1 MTNSNDFRR
10 YSYQYDTSYM
20 IKDFNLSRSS
30 AAPKH
35 TETPSDG
42 KKLKLRENKSVKSSE
57 QILKDERLGFK
68 NAIVL
73 LTVAAVIIAFVGFT
87 IHSFALKNELTREV
101 SSIETKISYAQ
112 SENISLNSR
121 LDTMVSI
128 GTIDEYAVNE
138 LHMTKL
144 KPSQIQYI
152 DVQKYKAERMEK
164 IKNER
169 LNQTQS
175 DSGNN

>member
-42 KKLKLRENKSVKSSE
+42 KKLKLRENKTVKSSE
-57 QILKDERLGFK
+57 
-68 NAIVL
+68 
-73 LTVAAVIIAFVGFT
+73 
-87 IHSFALKNELTREV
+87 
-101 SSIETKISYAQ
+101 
-112 SENISLNSR
+112 
-121 LDTMVSI
+121 
-128 GTIDEYAVNE
+128 
-138 LHMTKL
+138 
-144 KPSQIQYI
+144 QIQYI

>member
-1 MTNSNDFRR
+1 M
-10 YSYQYDTSYM
+10 
-20 IKDFNLSRSS
+20 
-30 AAPKH
+30 
-35 TETPSDG
+35 
-42 KKLKLRENKSVKSSE
+42 
-57 QILKDERLGFK
+57 
-68 NAIVL
+68 
-73 LTVAAVIIAFVGFT
+73 
-87 IHSFALKNELTREV
+87 TREV

-121 LDTMVSI
+121 LDAMVSI

>member
-35 TETPSDG
+35 TETPSEE
-42 KKLKLRENKSVKSSE
+42 KKLKLRENKTVKSSE

-68 NAIVL
+68 NAVVL

-121 LDTMVSI
+121 LDAMVSI

-138 LHMTKL
+138 LHM
-144 KPSQIQYI
+144 QYI